1 MNYKNLSEVEM
12 NQLAK
17 QYEPLVNKMTKQFST
32 KVAMNWMEIKS
43 MAYEGLA
50 LAIKQYDEERSSM
63 TFTQFAAFAIRN
75 NILTCLDNEL
85 RTVKMSNYAQK
96 KAIEAGDA
104 LFTTVSIEGNTMR
117 DDNDGKVQLDIKL
130 GMFSNASFADGDVY
144 EYLYSRIDEQFG
156 ERDRKI
162 FYMTFGLNGYNDEKN
177 KDIAK
182 MLGVSEGLVSQRAK
196 KVVEWI
202 RKDSDLCEMLANL
215 LER

>member
-1 MNYKNLSEVEM
+1 MNYKNLSEAEM

-17 QYEPLVNKMTKQFST
+17 QYEPLVNKMTKQFSA

-202 RKDSDLCEMLANL
+202 RKDSDLCEMLDNL

>member
-1 MNYKNLSEVEM
+1 MTYSKLTDLER

-17 QYEPLVNKMTKQFST
+17 QYEPLVNKMTKQFSA
-32 KVAMNWMEIKS
+32 KVAMGWAEIKS

-144 EYLYSRIDEQFG
+144 EYLYSRIDEQFN

-182 MLGVSEGLVSQRAK
+182 LLGVSEGLVSQRAK